1 MNPFPF
7 PPLVVVPPQWAGWQQ
22 LLQAW
27 HCAGGDADAVWQ
39 MSVEVSALKEAGL
52 THTDIRQLVRQGLAE
67 LAEETTSPNHSTRQL
82 RPLRSL
88 TLGPRTS
95 VALTAPGAAWIEHQ
109 LASYHHA
116 LTLSHGL
123 RGLAGISPF
132 AAAPSAT
139 QSGLFTPSVNHP
151 GQSPLPLPAAGFP
164 LPIASQTATNPLHP
178 ASPQSASAPP
188 PAPLTAAAPAPPA
201 PAPPPKPHWDPAR
214 HELRLGDTV
223 VKHFRRPAPT
233 MELILSAFQE
243 EDWPS
248 VISDPLP
255 GTYDKD
261 PKRRLHHAVR
271 NLNSMQSPKRIHF
284 HVNGGG
290 EEIHWEFVISL
301 RANGAR
307 STDI

>member
-1 MNPFPF
+1 MTPFPF
-7 PPLVVVPPQWAGWQQ
+7 TPLVVVPPQWAGWQQ

-39 MSVEVSALKEAGL
+39 MSVEVSALKDAGL

-67 LAEETTSPNHSTRQL
+67 LAEETTGTKHHARQL

-88 TLGPRTS
+88 TLGPRTA

-109 LASYHHA
+109 LASYQHA
-116 LTLSHGL
+116 LAQSLGL
-123 RGLAGISPF
+123 RSFAGPSHFTAASFSLSPAQPPAHPLSGNPQPTGVPLSFTSSLAP
-132 AAAPSAT
+132 P
-139 QSGLFTPSVNHP
+139 PH
-151 GQSPLPLPAAGFP
+151 
-164 LPIASQTATNPLHP
+164 HP
-178 ASPQSASAPP
+178 ASNQIASAPP
-188 PAPLTAAAPAPPA
+188 LNPLTANLLSQQPA

-214 HELRLGDTV
+214 HELRIGDIV

-233 MELILSAFQE
+233 MELILTAFE
-243 EDWPS
+243 EENWPS
-248 VISDPLP
+248 VINDPLP
-255 GTYDKD
+255 GSNGKD

-290 EEIHWEFVISL
+290 EEVHWELVPAL
-301 RANGAR
+301 RANRAQ
-307 STDI
+307 STQKRR